1 MHDKQHNALF
11 EISLAAILVLFFV
24 LFILLLQRLVKER
37 TAQLA
42 RAKHQLQATLDALP
56 DLLFEIDAEGRFH
69 DYHSPRTDLLA
80 APPDVFLGKT
90 VHEVLPP
97 EVAALI
103 TEAIAEA
110 KINGFATLKSYA
122 LMLPQGQRWFS
133 FSLAAKPSTEPHQLP
148 RFISLVRDVTEQILN
163 AQKLARTTKIYA
175 ALSQCNQAIV
185 RCQSEEELFPSICR
199 DAVNF
204 GGLKMAWIGKLD
216 MSSGILRP
224 VVSYGDGKAHLDTIE
239 HGNLSNEA
247 NRTNPA
253 SLAISEKNPVWC
265 QDFLNDPITYPWHT
279 DAKKYGWNACA
290 ALPLTCQGEIV
301 GTFNIYL
308 EEQHPFDEIA
318 KNLLIEMAIDIS
330 FALDTFAYEKS
341 RQESAALIEHLANY
355 DSLTGLPNR
364 ALLRDRVH
372 QAIANVSR
380 SGQQLALMFLDLDH
394 FKNVN
399 DSLGHNSGD
408 ELLRVIAT
416 RLLQEVREQ
425 DTVSRW
431 GGDEFILML
440 PDCSTEG
447 AARVAEKLLSA
458 FNIPCQVGPHELHA
472 TLSIGVAM
480 YPSDGSDFESLTK
493 AADAAMYRSKH
504 EGRNT
509 FRFFTAAMQTISQRY
524 LRLENDLNQ
533 AITRNELYLDYQP
546 IFSVT
551 EQKII
556 GVEALLRWQHPVLGL
571 ISPTEFIAI
580 AEITGQII
588 PIGSW
593 VLQQS
598 IKQTKAWEQKG
609 LSGITLSVNLSA
621 AQFRQSHLIEH
632 TKKILAEHNLSV
644 NHLCFELTE
653 SMAMEDTANTTK
665 IMDDLH
671 EAGIAFVIDDF
682 GTGYSS
688 LASLK
693 RFRVAKIKI
702 DQSFVR
708 DIVNDANDRAIVDA
722 IITMA
727 KSLGYKTVAEGV
739 ETFEQLAFLKEH
751 GCDEVQ
757 GYLYSQPLPADDVF
771 TLIKNYKGT
780 S

>member
-11 EISLAAILVLFFV
+11 EISLAAIVVLMFL

-103 TEAIAEA
+103 TEAIEEA
-110 KINGFATLKSYA
+110 KINGFATPKSYA
-122 LMLPQGQRWFS
+122 LMLPHGQRWFS

-148 RFISLVRDVTEQILN
+148 RFISLVRDVTEQMLS

-224 VVSYGDGKAHLDTIE
+224 VASYGDGKEHLDAIE
-239 HGNLSNEA
+239 HINLSPEA

-265 QDFLNDPITYPWHT
+265 QDFLNDPITYPWHK

-301 GTFNIYL
+301 GAFNIYL
-308 EEQHPFDEIA
+308 EEQHPFDETA

-546 IFSVT
+546 IFSIT

-571 ISPTEFIAI
+571 IAPTEFIAI

-653 SMAMEDTANTTK
+653 SMAMEDTGNTTK

-671 EAGIAFVIDDF
+671 EAGIAFAIDDF

-708 DIVNDANDRAIVDA
+708 DVVNDANDRAIVDA

-739 ETFEQLAFLKEH
+739 ENFEQLAFLKEH

-771 TLIKNYKGT
+771 TFIKNYKGT